1 MNKILLIFNMSKNEV
16 LESIY
21 YDLERGYGS
30 VRSLYEEAKKD
41 GLVITLEE
49 VREWVKNNQ
58 INKEGIIRIQTVIH
72 RLLQELFIL
81 LILWI

>member
-1 MNKILLIFNMSKNEV
+1 MRKNEV

-41 GLVITLEE
+41 GLVIALEE
-49 VREWVKNNQ
+49 VREWVKKQ
-58 INKEGIIRIQTVIH
+58 PNKQRRNDKIQTVIH